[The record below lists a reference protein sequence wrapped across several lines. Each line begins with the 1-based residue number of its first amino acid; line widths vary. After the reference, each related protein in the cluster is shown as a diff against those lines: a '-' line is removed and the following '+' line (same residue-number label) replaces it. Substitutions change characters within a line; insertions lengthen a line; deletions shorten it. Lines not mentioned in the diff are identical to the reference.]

1 MRVLA
6 KVVITAAVL
15 ASPAVLHLAPVL
27 HWPGYVTALCLGLQ
41 MAILLALVVTQLS
54 PWWKWLLAGA
64 IAALAAGLA
73 WQFGERGVLVSAGI
87 PHTAAHGTL
96 LTLFALS
103 LRPGG
108 EPVITAIMRRVRGP
122 LTGELAAYGRA
133 VTLAWALFFAGQ
145 LAVSA
150 ALLIFA
156 PLDAWSFFIN
166 VVNLPSI
173 LAMFAGEYLYRR
185 LRFRHLRHTRVQDMV
200 RGFMAWRKGVATG
213 PVGEGARPGEC

>member
-1 MRVLA
+1 MRVFA

-15 ASPAVLHLAPVL
+15 ASPVVLHLAPVF
-27 HWPGYVTALCLGLQ
+27 HWPGYLTGLCLVLQ
-41 MAILLALVVTQLS
+41 MAILLALVVTQLRH
-54 PWWKWLLAGA
+54 WWKWPLAGA
-64 IAALAAGLA
+64 IAALAVGLA
-73 WQFGERGVLVSAGI
+73 WQFGERGVLVSVGI
-87 PHTAAHGTL
+87 PHAAAHGTL

-122 LTGELAAYGRA
+122 LSDELVAYGRA

-145 LAVSA
+145 LIVSA

-156 PLDAWSFFIN
+156 PFDVWSFFIN

-185 LRFRHLRHTRVQDMV
+185 LRFRHLHHTRVQDMV
-200 RGFMAWRKGVATG
+200 RGFMAWRKGVAAA
-213 PVGEGARPGEC
+213 PVGEGMPPGKC